1 MQRRFWHR
9 CAKLTLLS
17 QSRRTPPALFF
28 VGKHIMLSK
37 FLDRLFTWSGYLAGI
52 FLVTI
57 AVLVVAQIV
66 ARFFNHQI
74 PSADEF
80 AGYSLA
86 ASSFLGLAYAF
97 RSGSHIRVTLLTAR
111 LSSKAQRVLLLLV
124 LAFTAVM
131 IATWAYNSMTLVWES
146 YEFKEMSTGILKYP
160 IWIPQLSMGIG
171 VTLFCLAIL
180 EDLVNVLRGKEPNFE
195 KNKEQLVD

>member
-1 MQRRFWHR
+1 MF
-9 CAKLTLLS
+9 
-17 QSRRTPPALFF
+17 
-28 VGKHIMLSK
+28 SK

-52 FLVTI
+52 FLVAI

-66 ARFFNHQI
+66 ARLVGQQI

-86 ASSFLGLAYAF
+86 ASSFLGLAYSF

-111 LSSKAQRVLLLLV
+111 LATKTQRVVLLLV
-124 LAFTAVM
+124 LAYAAVM
-131 IATWAYNSMTLVWES
+131 IGIWAYNSLGLVWES

-160 IWIPQLSMGIG
+160 LWIPQLSMGIG

-180 EDLVNVLRGKEPNFE
+180 EDLVNVIRGKEPNFE
-195 KNKEQLVD
+195 KNKEQMVD

>member
-1 MQRRFWHR
+1 MF
-9 CAKLTLLS
+9 
-17 QSRRTPPALFF
+17 
-28 VGKHIMLSK
+28 SK
-37 FLDRLFTWSGYLAGI
+37 FLDRLFTWSGYLAGV

-66 ARFFNHQI
+66 ARLMNTQI

-86 ASSFLGLAYAF
+86 ASSFLGLAYSF
-97 RSGSHIRVTLLTAR
+97 RSGSHIRVTLLTGR
-111 LSSKAQRVLLLLV
+111 LSSKAQRVTLLLV
-124 LAFTAVM
+124 LAYAVIM
-131 IATWAYNSMTLVWES
+131 IAIWAYNSIGLVWES
-146 YEFKEMSTGILKYP
+146 YTFKEMSTGIVKYP

-180 EDLVNVLRGKEPNFE
+180 EDLVNVIRDKVPNFE
-195 KNKEQLVD
+195 KNKEQMVD

>member
-1 MQRRFWHR
+1 MF
-9 CAKLTLLS
+9 
-17 QSRRTPPALFF
+17 
-28 VGKHIMLSK
+28 SK

-52 FLVTI
+52 FLVAI

-66 ARFFNHQI
+66 ARLMNKQI

-86 ASSFLGLAYAF
+86 ASSFLGLAYSF

-111 LSSKAQRVLLLLV
+111 LPSKAQRIMLLLV
-124 LAFTAVM
+124 LAYAVIM
-131 IATWAYNSMTLVWES
+131 IAIWAYNSIGLVWES

-180 EDLVNVLRGKEPNFE
+180 EDLVNVIRDKVPNFE
-195 KNKEQLVD
+195 KNKEQLLD

>member
-1 MQRRFWHR
+1 MFV
-9 CAKLTLLS
+9 K
-17 QSRRTPPALFF
+17 FF
-28 VGKHIMLSK
+28 DK
-37 FLDRLFTWSGYLAGI
+37 LFTWSGYLAGV

-66 ARFFNHQI
+66 ARFFNQQI

-86 ASSFLGLAYAF
+86 ASSFLGLAYSF
-97 RSGSHIRVTLLTAR
+97 RSGSHIRVTLLTDQF
-111 LSSKAQRVLLLLV
+111 SNKGQRVMLLFA
-124 LAFTAVM
+124 LAFSAVM
-131 IATWAYNSMTLVWES
+131 IAIWAFNSIAFVYESWAY
-146 YEFKEMSTGILKYP
+146 KEVSTGILKYP

-180 EDLVNVLRGKEPNFE
+180 EDLVNVIRGKEPNFE
-195 KNKEQLVD
+195 KNKERVMD